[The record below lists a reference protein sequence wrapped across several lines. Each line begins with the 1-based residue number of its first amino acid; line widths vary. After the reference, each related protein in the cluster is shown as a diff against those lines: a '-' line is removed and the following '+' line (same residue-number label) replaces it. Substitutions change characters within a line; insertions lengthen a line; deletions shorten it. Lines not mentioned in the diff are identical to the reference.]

1 MVPMRKSKE
10 RDKESR
16 LKDLT
21 AYGVEYST
29 KDGVNF
35 FTTNVPT
42 PFEFWPTTG
51 AWLNRATRE
60 RGKDFADLKSQL
72 LSGSGKSVEPSKDQ
86 TPIPSV
92 ERTPKQKADRSIR
105 VNVNMDGKFFSVS
118 SKRFAVTDASQ
129 MDGAREQLMRDIAAA
144 IDAELQ

>member
-16 LKDLT
+16 LKELT
-21 AYGVEYST
+21 GFGIEYST
-29 KDGVNF
+29 KDGVSF

-72 LSGSGKSVEPSKDQ
+72 LSADGEPVADNRCYA
-86 TPIPSV
+86 PPAPV
-92 ERTPKQKADRSIR
+92 ERAQKSKGDRCIK
-105 VNVNMDGKFFSVS
+105 VNVNVDGRFFSVS

-129 MDGAREQLMRDIAAA
+129 MQGAREQLMRDIAAA